1 MSKTKSDSKIDIEA
15 LAEKVMR
22 LMREDLR
29 LVTHR
34 SPAKQFL
41 NQKRK

>member
-1 MSKTKSDSKIDIEA
+1 MSQPKNKSPIDIEA
-15 LAEKVMR
+15 LAEKVMH

-29 LVTHR
+29 LATHR

-41 NQKRK
+41 HHKRK